1 MSFLKKQ
8 RLSIVLPLNET
19 KNAEIKKILKFFKND
34 KKKKRFC
41 AIMLQIHINVWTLI
55 TTKINLISKKG
66 DLMKKHILSLTLGSL
81 LVSTLSAEDDGFY
94 MSAGY
99 QIGEAAQMVKNTKG
113 IQELSD
119 NYEKLNNLLTKYSTL
134 NTLIKLSSD
143 PSAINGVRNDLGAS
157 AAGLL
162 NDKKNSPAYQAV
174 LLAINA
180 AVGFWNI
187 VGYVTQCGGNA
198 NGTASTSS
206 TTIFDN
212 EPGYRS
218 TSITCSLNVYTPG
231 YYGPMS
237 IENFKKLN
245 EAYQILQTALKQGL
259 PTLNEK
265 NGTVSVTYSY
275 KCAGQGNNN
284 CDVLKDN
291 RNGGTKSETQTI
303 DGKTVNTTISSK
315 VVNYDAPGN
324 TLGAS
329 YTDITTTMSNVPD
342 NAQALLAQ
350 ASTLINTI
358 NSACPY
364 FSAPNSHANGPK
376 WEWPSNKLCG
386 AFSEEIGAIQ
396 KMITDAQEMLNQ
408 ANIVNANGQSSN
420 PVDSHFNPFTGNT
433 SFAEGMLKNAQ
444 AQAQMLN
451 LANQVGQAINPN
463 NLTGTF
469 QNFVKGFLAT
479 CNNPSTAGTGGT
491 QGSPP
496 GTVTTQTFASGC
508 AYVGETIT
516 ALNNSIA
523 HFGAQAEQIQ
533 QAEDLAYTLANFSSQ
548 YKKLGDTYNSITTA
562 ISSIPNAQAIQNVVS
577 KKNNPYSPQGIQ
589 ENFYLNQNT
598 YNQVQTINQEL
609 GRNPFRK
616 VGIVSSQTNNGAM
629 NGIGIQVGY
638 KQFFGQKRRWGA
650 RYYGF
655 FDYNHAFI
663 KSSFFNS
670 ASDVWTY
677 GFGAD
682 ALYNFIND
690 KATNFLGKNNK
701 LSVGLFGGIA
711 LAGTSWL
718 NSEYVNLATVNN
730 VYNAKMNV
738 ANFQFLFNM
747 GVRMNLAR
755 PKKKDSD
762 HVAQHGIELGLKI
775 PTINTNYYSFM
786 GAELKYRRL
795 YSVYLN
801 YVFAY

>member
-1 MSFLKKQ
+1 
-8 RLSIVLPLNET
+8 
-19 KNAEIKKILKFFKND
+19 
-34 KKKKRFC
+34 
-41 AIMLQIHINVWTLI
+41 
-55 TTKINLISKKG
+55 
-66 DLMKKHILSLTLGSL
+66 
-81 LVSTLSAEDDGFY
+81 AEDDGFY
-94 MSAGY
+94 TSVGY
-99 QIGEAAQMVKNTKG
+99 QIGEAAQMVTNTKG
-113 IQELSD
+113 IQQLSD
-119 NYEKLNNLLTKYSTL
+119 NYEKLNNLLNNYSTL
-134 NTLIKLSSD
+134 NTLIKLSAD
-143 PSAINGVRNDLGAS
+143 PSAINSARENLGAS
-157 AAGLL
+157 AKNLIG
-162 NDKKNSPAYQAV
+162 DTKNSPAYQAV

-180 AVGFWNI
+180 AVGFWN
-187 VGYVTQCGGNA
+187 VLGYAAQCGGNG
-198 NGTASTSS
+198 NQKSTSS
-206 TTIFDN
+206 TTIFNN

-218 TSITCSLNVYTPG
+218 TSITCSYNLAIGKEGV
-231 YYGPMS
+231 MS
-237 IENFKKLN
+237 INNMKKLN
-245 EAYQILQTALKQGL
+245 EAYQILQTALKKGL
-259 PTLNEK
+259 PALNNS
-265 NGTVSVTYSY
+265 NGKVHVTYTYTCS
-275 KCAGQGNNN
+275 GEGNTN
-284 CDVLKDN
+284 CDPSLLGITDDKRD
-291 RNGGTKSETQTI
+291 GGTATKTQII
-303 DGKTVNTTISSK
+303 DGKTVSTTISSK
-315 VVNYDAPGN
+315 VVQPDR
-324 TLGAS
+324 GAA
-329 YTDITTTMSNVPD
+329 YTEITNALSGVPD
-342 NAQALLAQ
+342 SAQALLAQ

-358 NSACPY
+358 NTACPW
-364 FSAPNSHANGPK
+364 FSVTNKSGGPQMN
-376 WEWPSNKLCG
+376 PISGGLCV
-386 AFSEEIGAIQ
+386 FKDEISAIQ
-396 KMITDAQEMLNQ
+396 KMITDAQELVNQ
-408 ANIVNANGQSSN
+408 TSVINSHEQTTPVGGNNGK
-420 PVDSHFNPFTGNT
+420 PFNPFTDA
-433 SFAEGMLKNAQ
+433 SFAQGMLANAQ
-444 AQAQMLN
+444 AQVKMLN
-451 LANQVGQAINPN
+451 LAEQVGQAINPER
-463 NLTGTF
+463 LTGTF
-469 QNFVKGFLAT
+469 KDFVIGFLAT

-491 QGSPP
+491 QGSAP

-508 AYVGETIT
+508 AYVEQTIT
-516 ALNNSIA
+516 NLNNSVA
-523 HFGAQAEQIQ
+523 HFGTQEQQIQ
-533 QAEDLAYTLANFSSQ
+533 QAENIADTLVNFKSRYSE
-548 YKKLGDTYNSITTA
+548 LGSTYNSITTA
-562 ISSIPNAQAIQNVVS
+562 LSKVPNAQSLQNVVS
-577 KKNNPYSPQGIQ
+577 KKNNPYSPQGI
-589 ENFYLNQNT
+589 ETNYYLNQNT
-598 YNQVQTINQEL
+598 YNQIQTINQEL

-616 VGIVSSQTNNGAM
+616 LGIVSSQTNNGAM

>member
-1 MSFLKKQ
+1 
-8 RLSIVLPLNET
+8 
-19 KNAEIKKILKFFKND
+19 
-34 KKKKRFC
+34 
-41 AIMLQIHINVWTLI
+41 
-55 TTKINLISKKG
+55 
-66 DLMKKHILSLTLGSL
+66 MKKHILSLALGSL

-94 MSAGY
+94 TSVGY

-119 NYEKLNNLLTKYSTL
+119 NYEKLNNLLTRYSTL
-134 NTLIKLSSD
+134 NTLIKLSAD
-143 PSAINGVRNDLGAS
+143 PSAVSGAINNLNAGAT
-157 AAGLL
+157 GLL
-162 NDKKNSPAYQAV
+162 KEKTNSPAYQAV
-174 LLAINA
+174 SLALNA
-180 AVGFWNI
+180 AVGLWNTI
-187 VGYVTQCGGNA
+187 GYAVMCGNGNDT
-198 NGTASTSS
+198 GSGPGSV
-206 TTIFDN
+206 IFDG
-212 EPGYRS
+212 EPGQGS
-218 TSITCSLNVYTPG
+218 TQITCNRYEAIVPG
-231 YYGPMS
+231 KSMS
-237 IENFKKLN
+237 IDEFKKLN
-245 EAYQILQTALKQGL
+245 EAYQIIQQALKNQSGFPEL
-259 PTLNEK
+259 GNNGTRVNVSYEYECKPNSKGNNSSINGGVVQFCQAK
-265 NGTVSVTYSY
+265 NGSS
-275 KCAGQGNNN
+275 GSSGSS
-284 CDVLKDN
+284 
-291 RNGGTKSETQTI
+291 NGSSTQTTNQ
-303 DGKTVNTTISSK
+303 DGVT
-315 VVNYDAPGN
+315 
-324 TLGAS
+324 
-329 YTDITTTMSNVPD
+329 ITTTYSNNKATVNFSITN
-342 NAQALLAQ
+342 NAQEL
-350 ASTLINTI
+350 
-358 NSACPY
+358 
-364 FSAPNSHANGPK
+364 
-376 WEWPSNKLCG
+376 
-386 AFSEEIGAIQ
+386 
-396 KMITDAQEMLNQ
+396 LNQ
-408 ANIVNANGQSSN
+408 AANIMQVLNTQCPLVRSRSNHHENVAGDGSPWGLSTSGDACKIFQQEFSQVTSMIKNAQEIVAQSAIANTNQKAEIANPSN
-420 PVDSHFNPFTGNT
+420 FNPFTDAR
-433 SFAEGMLKNAQ
+433 FAESMLKNAR
-444 AQAQMLN
+444 AQASMFN
-451 LANQVGQAINPN
+451 LSEQVKQNLEVMKN
-463 NLTGTF
+463 NNNVNELLAGFGKKKKMT
-469 QNFVKGFLAT
+469 NFVSAFLAS
-479 CNNPSTAGTGGT
+479 CRSDGTLPNEGVTSNTWGT
-491 QGSPP
+491 
-496 GTVTTQTFASGC
+496 GC

-523 HFGAQAEQIQ
+523 HFGTQAQQIQ
-533 QAEDLAYTLANFSSQ
+533 QAENIADTLVNFKSRYSE
-548 YKKLGDTYNSITTA
+548 LGNTYSSITTA
-562 ISSIPNAQAIQNVVS
+562 LSKVPNAQSLQNVVS
-577 KKNNPYSPQGIQ
+577 KKNNPYSPQGI
-589 ENFYLNQNT
+589 ETNYYLNQNS

-638 KQFFGQKRRWGA
+638 KQFFGQKRKWGA

-718 NSEYVNLATVNN
+718 NSEYVNLATMNN

>member
-1 MSFLKKQ
+1 M
-8 RLSIVLPLNET
+8 
-19 KNAEIKKILKFFKND
+19 
-34 KKKKRFC
+34 
-41 AIMLQIHINVWTLI
+41 
-55 TTKINLISKKG
+55 
-66 DLMKKHILSLTLGSL
+66 
-81 LVSTLSAEDDGFY
+81 SAEDDGFY

-99 QIGEAAQMVKNTKG
+99 QIGEAAQMVTNTKG
-113 IQELSD
+113 IQDLSD
-119 NYEKLNNLLTKYSTL
+119 RYESLNNLLTRYSTL

-143 PSAINGVRNDLGAS
+143 PSAINSARENLGAS
-157 AAGLL
+157 AKNLIG
-162 NDKKNSPAYQAV
+162 DTKNSPAYQAV

-180 AVGFWNI
+180 AVGFWN
-187 VGYVTQCGGNA
+187 VLGYATQCGGN
-198 NGTASTSS
+198 GDQKSTSS
-206 TTIFDN
+206 TTIFSN

-218 TSITCSLNVYTPG
+218 TSITCSLNGYVPG
-231 YYGPMS
+231 RDAPMS
-237 IENFKKLN
+237 IDNMKKLN
-245 EAYQILQTALKQGL
+245 EAYQILQTALKEGL
-259 PTLNEK
+259 GALNQN
-265 NGTVSVTYSY
+265 NGTMSVTYTYTCS
-275 KCAGQGNNN
+275 GEGNNN
-284 CDVLKDN
+284 CSPSVTGADKQ
-291 RNGGTKSETQTI
+291 NGGTGTKTQTI
-303 DGKTVNTTISSK
+303 DGKQVTTTISSK
-315 VVNYDAPGN
+315 VVDSTASGN
-324 TLGAS
+324 TSHVS
-329 YTDITTTMSNVPD
+329 YTEITNQLNGVP
-342 NAQALLAQ
+342 NSAQALLAQ

-358 NSACPY
+358 NTACPW
-364 FSAPNSHANGPK
+364 FSVTNRDGGPQMN
-376 WEWPSNKLCG
+376 PTLGGLCV
-386 AFSEEIGAIQ
+386 FKDEISAIQ
-396 KMITDAQEMLNQ
+396 KMITDAQELVNQ
-408 ANIVNANGQSSN
+408 TSAINTNEQTTQVGGSGGK
-420 PVDSHFNPFTGNT
+420 PFNPFTDA
-433 SFAEGMLKNAQ
+433 SFAQGMLANASAQ
-444 AQAQMLN
+444 AKMLD
-451 LANQVGQAINPN
+451 LAHQVGQTINPN
-463 NLTGTF
+463 NLSGTF
-469 QNFVKGFLAT
+469 KNFVTGFLAT

-491 QGSPP
+491 QGSAP

-508 AYVGETIT
+508 AYVEQTIT
-516 ALNNSIA
+516 NLTNSIA
-523 HFGAQAEQIQ
+523 HFGTQEQQIQ
-533 QAEDLAYTLANFSSQ
+533 QAENIADTLVHFKSRYSE
-548 YKKLGDTYNSITTA
+548 LGNTYNSITTA
-562 ISSIPNAQAIQNVVS
+562 LSNIPNAQSLQNAVS
-577 KKNNPYSPQGIQ
+577 KKNNPYSPQGI
-589 ENFYLNQNT
+589 ETNYYLNQNA
-598 YNQVQTINQEL
+598 YNQIQTINQEL

-638 KQFFGQKRRWGA
+638 KQFFGQKRKWGA

-730 VYNAKMNV
+730 VYNAKLNV

-755 PKKKDSD
+755 SKKKGSD

>member
-1 MSFLKKQ
+1 
-8 RLSIVLPLNET
+8 
-19 KNAEIKKILKFFKND
+19 
-34 KKKKRFC
+34 
-41 AIMLQIHINVWTLI
+41 
-55 TTKINLISKKG
+55 
-66 DLMKKHILSLTLGSL
+66 MKKHILSLTLGSL

-94 MSAGY
+94 TSVGY
-99 QIGEAAQMVKNTKG
+99 QIGEAAQMVTNTKG

-119 NYEKLNNLLTKYSTL
+119 RYESLNNLLTRYSTL
-134 NTLIKLSSD
+134 NTLIKLSAD
-143 PSAINGVRNDLGAS
+143 PSAINGARENLGAS
-157 AAGLL
+157 AKNLIG
-162 NDKKNSPAYQAV
+162 DTKNSPAYQAV

-180 AVGFWNI
+180 AVGFWNV

-198 NGTASTSS
+198 NGTKSTFS
-206 TTIFDN
+206 TTIFNN

-218 TSITCSLNVYTPG
+218 TSITCSLNGYTPG

-245 EAYQILQTALKQGL
+245 EAYQILQTALKNGL
-259 PTLNEK
+259 PALNNS
-265 NGTVSVTYSY
+265 NGTVDVKYTYTCSG
-275 KCAGQGNNN
+275 KGNDN
-284 CDVLKDN
+284 CNVLVGNGNGEDK
-291 RNGGTKSETQTI
+291 RNDGTKTETQTI
-303 DGKTVNTTISSK
+303 DGKSVTTTISSK
-315 VVNYDAPGN
+315 VVDHGASGN
-324 TLGAS
+324 TLDVS
-329 YTDITTTMSNVPD
+329 YIEITNALSGVPD
-342 NAQALLAQ
+342 SAQALLAQ

-358 NSACPY
+358 NEACPY
-364 FSAPNSHANGPK
+364 FHANNSSEANAPK
-376 WEWPSNKLCG
+376 FSTTTGKICG
-386 AFSEEIGAIQ
+386 TFSEEISAIQ
-396 KMITDAQEMLNQ
+396 KMITDAQDLVNQ
-408 ANIVNANGQSSN
+408 TSVINSHEQSTPVGGNNGK
-420 PVDSHFNPFTGNT
+420 PFNPYTDA
-433 SFAEGMLKNAQ
+433 SFAQGMLANAQ
-444 AQAQMLN
+444 AQAKMLN
-451 LANQVGQAINPN
+451 LAEQVGQTINPERLAGN
-463 NLTGTF
+463 F
-469 QNFVKGFLAT
+469 KNFVTGFLAT
-479 CNNPSTAGTGGT
+479 CNNPSTAGTSGT

-508 AYVGETIT
+508 AYVGQTIT

-523 HFGAQAEQIQ
+523 HFGTQEQQIDQAVNI
-533 QAEDLAYTLANFSSQ
+533 ADTLVNFKSR
-548 YKKLGDTYNSITTA
+548 YNELGNTYNSITTA
-562 ISSIPNAQAIQNVVS
+562 LSSIPNAQSLQNVVS
-577 KKNNPYSPQGIQ
+577 KKNNPYSPQGI
-589 ENFYLNQNT
+589 ETNYYLNQNS
-598 YNQVQTINQEL
+598 YNQIQTINQEL

-616 VGIVSSQTNNGAM
+616 MGIVSSQTNNGAM

-755 PKKKDSD
+755 PKKKGSD
-762 HVAQHGIELGLKI
+762 HAAQHGIELGLKI

>member
-1 MSFLKKQ
+1 
-8 RLSIVLPLNET
+8 
-19 KNAEIKKILKFFKND
+19 
-34 KKKKRFC
+34 
-41 AIMLQIHINVWTLI
+41 
-55 TTKINLISKKG
+55 
-66 DLMKKHILSLTLGSL
+66 MKKHILSLTLGSL

-99 QIGEAAQMVKNTKG
+99 QIGEAAQMVTNTKG
-113 IQELSD
+113 IQQLSD
-119 NYEKLNNLLTKYSTL
+119 NYENLSKLLTRYSTL

-143 PSAINGVRNDLGAS
+143 PSAINAARENLGAS
-157 AAGLL
+157 A
-162 NDKKNSPAYQAV
+162 KNLIGEKASPAYQAV

-180 AVGFWNI
+180 AVGFWN
-187 VGYVTQCGGNA
+187 VLGYVTQCGGNA
-198 NGTASTSS
+198 NGQKSISS
-206 TTIFDN
+206 TTIFNN

-218 TSITCSLNVYTPG
+218 TSITCSLNRYTPG

-245 EAYQILQTALKQGL
+245 EAYQILQTALKKGL
-259 PTLNEK
+259 PVLKEN
-265 NGTVSVTYSY
+265 NGTVDVTYTYTCS
-275 KCAGQGNNN
+275 GEGNDN
-284 CDVLKDN
+284 CDVLKN
-291 RNGGTKSETQTI
+291 NGNGGTKTETQTI
-303 DGKTVNTTISSK
+303 NSKSVTTTISSK
-315 VVNYDAPGN
+315 VVDWNALGN
-324 TLGAS
+324 TRKVS
-329 YTDITTTMSNVPD
+329 YTEITNALNGVPD

-358 NSACPY
+358 NTACPY
-364 FSAPNSHANGPK
+364 FHANNSSEANAPK
-376 WEWPSNKLCG
+376 FTTTTGKICG
-386 AFSEEIGAIQ
+386 AFSEEISAIQ
-396 KMITDAQEMLNQ
+396 KMITDAQELVNQ
-408 ANIVNANGQSSN
+408 TNVINSNEQSSQVGGSGGK
-420 PVDSHFNPFTGNT
+420 PFNPFKDA
-433 SFAEGMLKNAQ
+433 SFAQGMLANASAQ
-444 AQAQMLN
+444 AKMLD
-451 LANQVGQAINPN
+451 LAHQVGQAINPA
-463 NLTGTF
+463 NLTGNF
-469 QNFVKGFLAT
+469 QHFVKDFLAT
-479 CNNPSTAGTGGT
+479 CNNPSTAGTSGT

-508 AYVGETIT
+508 AYVEQTIT
-516 ALNNSIA
+516 NLTNSIA
-523 HFGAQAEQIQ
+523 HFGTQAQQIEQAENI
-533 QAEDLAYTLANFSSQ
+533 ADTLVNFKSRYSE
-548 YKKLGDTYNSITTA
+548 LGNTYNSITTA
-562 ISSIPNAQAIQNVVS
+562 LSSIPNAQSLQNVVS
-577 KKNNPYSPQGIQ
+577 QKNNPYSPQGI
-589 ENFYLNQNT
+589 ETNYYLNQNS

-616 VGIVSSQTNNGAM
+616 MGIVSSQTNNGAM

-638 KQFFGQKRRWGA
+638 KQFFGQKRKWGA

-730 VYNAKMNV
+730 VYNAKINT
-738 ANFQFLFNM
+738 ANFQFLFNL
-747 GVRMNLAR
+747 GLRMNLAR
-755 PKKKDSD
+755 AKKKGSD
-762 HVAQHGIELGLKI
+762 HAAQHGIELGVKI

>member
-1 MSFLKKQ
+1 
-8 RLSIVLPLNET
+8 
-19 KNAEIKKILKFFKND
+19 
-34 KKKKRFC
+34 
-41 AIMLQIHINVWTLI
+41 
-55 TTKINLISKKG
+55 
-66 DLMKKHILSLTLGSL
+66 
-81 LVSTLSAEDDGFY
+81 
-94 MSAGY
+94 
-99 QIGEAAQMVKNTKG
+99 MVKNTKG
-113 IQELSD
+113 IQDLSD
-119 NYEKLNNLLTKYSTL
+119 RYESLNNLLTRYSTL
-134 NTLIKLSSD
+134 NTLIKLSAD
-143 PSAINGVRNDLGAS
+143 PSAINAVRENLGAS
-157 AAGLL
+157 AKNLIG
-162 NDKKNSPAYQAV
+162 DKTNSPAYQAV

-180 AVGFWNI
+180 AVGFWNV

-198 NGTASTSS
+198 NGQTSTSS
-206 TTIFDN
+206 TTIFNN

-218 TSITCSLNVYTPG
+218 TSITCSLNRYPPG

-245 EAYQILQTALKQGL
+245 EAYQILQTALKKGL
-259 PTLNEK
+259 PALQSN
-265 NGTVSVTYSY
+265 NGTIKEVKYTYTCSG
-275 KCAGQGNNN
+275 AGNNN
-284 CDVLKDN
+284 CSPEVTGVDKQDN
-291 RNGGTKSETQTI
+291 GSKTKTQII
-303 DGKTVNTTISSK
+303 DGKSVTTTISSK
-315 VVNYDAPGN
+315 VVDWNATGN
-324 TLGAS
+324 TSHVS
-329 YTDITTTMSNVPD
+329 YTEITNKLEGVPD
-342 NAQALLAQ
+342 SAQALLAQ

-358 NSACPY
+358 NEACPY
-364 FSAPNSHANGPK
+364 FHASNSSEANAPKFSTTSGK
-376 WEWPSNKLCG
+376 ICG
-386 AFSEEIGAIQ
+386 AFSEEISAIQ
-396 KMITDAQEMLNQ
+396 KMITDAQDLVNQ
-408 ANIVNANGQSSN
+408 TSVINKHEQSTPVGSN
-420 PVDSHFNPFTGNT
+420 NDKPFNPFTDA
-433 SFAEGMLKNAQ
+433 SFAQGMLANAQ
-444 AQAQMLN
+444 AQAKMLN
-451 LANQVGQAINPN
+451 LAHQVGQTINPE

-469 QNFVKGFLAT
+469 KNFVTGFLAT
-479 CNNPSTAGTGGT
+479 CNNPSTAGTSGT
-491 QGSPP
+491 QGSAP

-508 AYVGETIT
+508 AYVEQTIT
-516 ALNNSIA
+516 NLNNSIA
-523 HFGAQAEQIQ
+523 HFGTQEQQIEQAENI
-533 QAEDLAYTLANFSSQ
+533 ADTLVYFKSRYSE
-548 YKKLGDTYNSITTA
+548 LGNTYNSITTA
-562 ISSIPNAQAIQNVVS
+562 LSKVPNAQSLQNVVS
-577 KKNNPYSPQGIQ
+577 KKNNPYSPQGI
-589 ENFYLNQNT
+589 ETNYYLNQNS
-598 YNQVQTINQEL
+598 YNQIQTINQEL

-616 VGIVSSQTNNGAM
+616 LGIVSSQTNNGAM

-638 KQFFGQKRRWGA
+638 KQFFGQKRKWGA

-755 PKKKDSD
+755 SKKKGSD
-762 HVAQHGIELGLKI
+762 HAAQHGIELGLKI

>member
-1 MSFLKKQ
+1 
-8 RLSIVLPLNET
+8 
-19 KNAEIKKILKFFKND
+19 
-34 KKKKRFC
+34 
-41 AIMLQIHINVWTLI
+41 
-55 TTKINLISKKG
+55 
-66 DLMKKHILSLTLGSL
+66 MKKHILSLTLGSL

-99 QIGEAAQMVKNTKG
+99 QIGEAAQMVSNTKG
-113 IQELSD
+113 IQQLSD
-119 NYEKLNNLLTKYSTL
+119 NYENLSNLLTRYNTL
-134 NTLIKLSSD
+134 NSLIKLSAD
-143 PSAINGVRNDLGAS
+143 PSAINAARENLGAS
-157 AAGLL
+157 AKNLIG
-162 NDKKNSPAYQAV
+162 DKANSPAYQAV

-180 AVGFWNI
+180 AVGFWN
-187 VGYVTQCGGNA
+187 VLGYATQCGGNA
-198 NGTASTSS
+198 NGQKSTSS
-206 TTIFDN
+206 TTIFNN

-218 TSITCSLNVYTPG
+218 TSITCNFNNLDIG

-237 IENFKKLN
+237 IENMKKIN

-259 PTLNEK
+259 PALKEN
-265 NGTVSVTYSY
+265 NGKVDVTYTYTCSG
-275 KCAGQGNNN
+275 KGNDN
-284 CDVLKDN
+284 CSLETTGVNKQD
-291 RNGGTKSETQTI
+291 GGSKTETQTI
-303 DGKTVNTTISSK
+303 DGKTVNTMISSK
-315 VVNYDAPGN
+315 IVNWDAAGN
-324 TLGAS
+324 TRRVS
-329 YTDITTTMSNVPD
+329 YTEITNKLDGVPD
-342 NAQALLAQ
+342 SAQALLAQ

-358 NSACPY
+358 NTACPY
-364 FSAPNSHANGPK
+364 FSVTNKSGGPQMEPTK
-376 WEWPSNKLCG
+376 GKLCD
-386 AFSEEIGAIQ
+386 FTQEISAIQ
-396 KMITDAQEMLNQ
+396 KMITDAQELVNQ
-408 ANIVNANGQSSN
+408 TSVINSNEQTTPVGGSNGN
-420 PVDSHFNPFTGNT
+420 PFNPFTDA
-433 SFAEGMLKNAQ
+433 SFAQGMLANASAQ
-444 AQAQMLN
+444 AKMLS
-451 LANQVGQAINPN
+451 LSEQVGQTLNPDR
-463 NLTGTF
+463 LTGNF
-469 QNFVKGFLAT
+469 QNFVKNFLAT
-479 CNNPSTAGTGGT
+479 CNNPSTAGTSGT
-491 QGSPP
+491 QGSVP

-508 AYVGETIT
+508 AYVEQTIT
-516 ALNNSIA
+516 NLSNSIS
-523 HFGAQAEQIQ
+523 HFGTQEQQIQ
-533 QAEDLAYTLANFSSQ
+533 QAENIADTLVNFKSRYSE
-548 YKKLGDTYNSITTA
+548 LGNTYNSITTA
-562 ISSIPNAQAIQNVVS
+562 LSKVPNAQSLQNVVS
-577 KKNNPYSPQGIQ
+577 KKNNPYSPQGI
-589 ENFYLNQNT
+589 ETNYYLNQNS
-598 YNQVQTINQEL
+598 YNQIQTINQEL

-616 VGIVSSQTNNGAM
+616 MGIVSSQTNNGAM

-638 KQFFGQKRRWGA
+638 KQFFGQKRKWGA

-730 VYNAKMNV
+730 VYNAKINT

-755 PKKKDSD
+755 SKKKGSD
-762 HVAQHGIELGLKI
+762 HAAQHGIELGVKI

>member
-1 MSFLKKQ
+1 
-8 RLSIVLPLNET
+8 
-19 KNAEIKKILKFFKND
+19 
-34 KKKKRFC
+34 
-41 AIMLQIHINVWTLI
+41 
-55 TTKINLISKKG
+55 
-66 DLMKKHILSLTLGSL
+66 MKKHILSLALGSL

-113 IQELSD
+113 IQQLSD
-119 NYEKLNNLLTKYSTL
+119 NYENLSKLLTRYSTL

-143 PSAINGVRNDLGAS
+143 PSAINVARENLGAS
-157 AAGLL
+157 AKNLIG
-162 NDKKNSPAYQAV
+162 DKASPAYQAV

-180 AVGFWNI
+180 AVGFWNV

-198 NGTASTSS
+198 NGTKSTSS
-206 TTIFDN
+206 TTIFNN

-218 TSITCSLNVYTPG
+218 TSITCSLNGYTPG

-245 EAYQILQTALKQGL
+245 KAYQILQTALKKGL
-259 PTLNEK
+259 PVLKEN
-265 NGTVSVTYSY
+265 NGTINVNYTYTCS
-275 KCAGQGNNN
+275 GMNNNN
-284 CDVLKDN
+284 CSSKVTGIN
-291 RNGGTKSETQTI
+291 EQNGGSKTETQTI
-303 DGKTVNTTISSK
+303 DGKQVNTTISSK
-315 VVNYDAPGN
+315 VVDSKALGN
-324 TLGAS
+324 TLHVS
-329 YTDITTTMSNVPD
+329 YTEITNQLGVPD
-342 NAQALLAQ
+342 SAQFLLAQ

-358 NSACPY
+358 NTACP
-364 FSAPNSHANGPK
+364 FFHANNSSEASAPKFTTTTGK
-376 WEWPSNKLCG
+376 ICG
-386 AFSEEIGAIQ
+386 AFSEEISAIQ
-396 KMITDAQEMLNQ
+396 KMITDAQELVNQ
-408 ANIVNANGQSSN
+408 TSVINSNEQTTQVGGSNGK
-420 PVDSHFNPFTGNT
+420 PFNPYTDA
-433 SFAEGMLKNAQ
+433 SFAQGMLANASAQ
-444 AQAQMLN
+444 AKMLN
-451 LANQVGQAINPN
+451 LSEQVGQTLNPER
-463 NLTGTF
+463 LTGNF
-469 QNFVKGFLAT
+469 RRFVKDFLAT

-491 QGSPP
+491 QGSPS

-508 AYVGETIT
+508 AYVEQTIT
-516 ALNNSIA
+516 NLNNSIA
-523 HFGAQAEQIQ
+523 HFGTQEQQIQ
-533 QAEDLAYTLANFSSQ
+533 QAENIADTLVHFKSRYSE
-548 YKKLGDTYNSITTA
+548 LGNTYNSITTA
-562 ISSIPNAQAIQNVVS
+562 LSSIPNAQSLQSVVS
-577 KKNNPYSPQGIQ
+577 KKNNPYSPQGI
-589 ENFYLNQNT
+589 ETNYYLNPNS
-598 YNQVQTINQEL
+598 YNQIQTINQEL

-616 VGIVSSQTNNGAM
+616 MGIVSSQTNNGAM

-682 ALYNFIND
+682 VLYNFIND

-730 VYNAKMNV
+730 VYNAKINT
-738 ANFQFLFNM
+738 ANFQFLFNL
-747 GVRMNLAR
+747 GLRMNLAR
-755 PKKKDSD
+755 AKKKGSD
-762 HVAQHGIELGLKI
+762 HAAQHGIELGVKI

>member
-1 MSFLKKQ
+1 
-8 RLSIVLPLNET
+8 
-19 KNAEIKKILKFFKND
+19 
-34 KKKKRFC
+34 
-41 AIMLQIHINVWTLI
+41 
-55 TTKINLISKKG
+55 
-66 DLMKKHILSLTLGSL
+66 MKKHILSLALGSL
-81 LVSTLSAEDDGFY
+81 LVSALSAEDDGFY

-113 IQELSD
+113 IQQLSD
-119 NYEKLNNLLTKYSTL
+119 NYENLSKLLTRYSTL
-134 NTLIKLSSD
+134 NTLIKLSAD
-143 PSAINGVRNDLGAS
+143 PSAINAARENLGAS
-157 AAGLL
+157 AKNLIG
-162 NDKKNSPAYQAV
+162 DKTNSPAYQAV

-180 AVGFWNI
+180 AVGFWNV

-198 NGTASTSS
+198 NGTKSTSS
-206 TTIFDN
+206 TTIFNN

-218 TSITCSLNVYTPG
+218 TSITCSLNWYTPG
-231 YYGPMS
+231 YYAPMS

-245 EAYQILQTALKQGL
+245 QAYQILQTALKKGL
-259 PTLNEK
+259 PALKEN
-265 NGTVSVTYSY
+265 NGTVSVNYTYTCSG
-275 KCAGQGNNN
+275 KGNDN
-284 CDVLKDN
+284 CSPQTTGVDN
-291 RNGGTKSETQTI
+291 QNGGTKTETQTI
-303 DGKTVNTTISSK
+303 DGKSVTTTISSK
-315 VVNYDAPGN
+315 VVDSTANGN
-324 TLGAS
+324 TSHVS
-329 YTDITTTMSNVPD
+329 YTEITNKLDRVPD
-342 NAQALLAQ
+342 SAQFLLAQ

-358 NSACPY
+358 NTACPY
-364 FSAPNSHANGPK
+364 FHANNSGEANAPK
-376 WEWPSNKLCG
+376 FSTTSGKICG
-386 AFSEEIGAIQ
+386 AFSEEISAIQ
-396 KMITDAQEMLNQ
+396 KMITDAQELVNQ
-408 ANIVNANGQSSN
+408 TNTINTNEQTAQVGGSGGK
-420 PVDSHFNPFTGNT
+420 PFNPYTDA
-433 SFAEGMLKNAQ
+433 SFAQGMLANASAQ
-444 AQAQMLN
+444 AKMLN
-451 LANQVGQAINPN
+451 LSEQVGQTLNPN
-463 NLTGTF
+463 NLTGNF
-469 QNFVKGFLAT
+469 KNFVTGFLAT

-491 QGSPP
+491 QGSAP

-508 AYVGETIT
+508 AYVEQTIT
-516 ALNNSIA
+516 NLNNSIA
-523 HFGAQAEQIQ
+523 HFGTQEQQIQ
-533 QAEDLAYTLANFSSQ
+533 QAENIADTLVNFKSR
-548 YKKLGDTYNSITTA
+548 YNELGNTYNSITTA
-562 ISSIPNAQAIQNVVS
+562 LSKVPNAQSLQNVVS
-577 KKNNPYSPQGIQ
+577 KKNNPYSPQGI
-589 ENFYLNQNT
+589 ETNYYLNQNS

-616 VGIVSSQTNNGAM
+616 MGIVSSQTNNGAM

-718 NSEYVNLATVNN
+718 NSEFVNLATVNN

-738 ANFQFLFNM
+738 ANFQFLFNL
-747 GVRMNLAR
+747 GLRMNLAR
-755 PKKKDSD
+755 AKKKGSD
-762 HVAQHGIELGLKI
+762 HAAQHGIELGVKI

>member
-1 MSFLKKQ
+1 
-8 RLSIVLPLNET
+8 
-19 KNAEIKKILKFFKND
+19 
-34 KKKKRFC
+34 
-41 AIMLQIHINVWTLI
+41 
-55 TTKINLISKKG
+55 
-66 DLMKKHILSLTLGSL
+66 MKKHILLALGSL

-99 QIGEAAQMVKNTKG
+99 QIGEASQVVKNTKG
-113 IQELSD
+113 VQQLSD
-119 NYEKLNNLLTKYSTL
+119 NYENLSKLLTRYSTL
-134 NTLIKLSSD
+134 NNLIKLSAD
-143 PSAINGVRNDLGAS
+143 PSAINAARENLGAS
-157 AAGLL
+157 AKNLIG
-162 NDKKNSPAYQAV
+162 DTKNSPAYQAV

-180 AVGFWNI
+180 AVGFWNV
-187 VGYVTQCGGNA
+187 VGYFTQCGGNA
-198 NGTASTSS
+198 NGQKSTSS
-206 TTIFDN
+206 TTIFNN

-218 TSITCSLNVYTPG
+218 TSITCSLNGYTPG

-245 EAYQILQTALKQGL
+245 EAYQILQTALRKGL
-259 PTLNEK
+259 PALKEN
-265 NGTVSVTYSY
+265 NGTVNVTYTYTCSG
-275 KCAGQGNNN
+275 AGNDN
-284 CDVLKDN
+284 CPITEVDQKD
-291 RNGGTKSETQTI
+291 RQKTQTI
-303 DGKTVNTTISSK
+303 DGKQVTSVINSK
-315 VVNYDAPGN
+315 VVYSGAPGN
-324 TLGAS
+324 TLGVS
-329 YTDITTTMSNVPD
+329 YTEITNALTGVPD
-342 NAQALLAQ
+342 SAQFLLAQ

-358 NSACPY
+358 NNACPY
-364 FSAPNSHANGPK
+364 FHANNSSEANAPK
-376 WEWPSNKLCG
+376 FSTTRGKICG
-386 AFSEEIGAIQ
+386 AFSEEISAIQ
-396 KMITDAQEMLNQ
+396 KMITDAQELVNQ
-408 ANIVNANGQSSN
+408 TSAINSNEQTTPVGGSNGK
-420 PVDSHFNPFTGNT
+420 PFNPFTDS
-433 SFAEGMLKNAQ
+433 SFAQGMIANASAQ
-444 AQAQMLN
+444 AKMLD
-451 LANQVGQAINPN
+451 LAHQVGQTLNPER
-463 NLTGTF
+463 LTGNF
-469 QNFVKGFLAT
+469 QNFVKNFLAT
-479 CNNPSTAGTGGT
+479 CNNPSTSGASGT

-496 GTVTTQTFASGC
+496 GTVTNQTFASGC
-508 AYVGETIT
+508 AYVQETIT
-516 ALNNSIA
+516 NLNNSIA
-523 HFGAQAEQIQ
+523 HFGTQEQQIQ
-533 QAEDLAYTLANFSSQ
+533 QAENIADTLVHFKSRYSE
-548 YKKLGDTYNSITTA
+548 LGNTYNSITTA
-562 ISSIPNAQAIQNVVS
+562 LSKVPNAQSLQSVVS
-577 KKNNPYSPQGIQ
+577 KKNNPYSPQGI
-589 ENFYLNQNT
+589 ETNYYLNPNA
-598 YNQVQTINQEL
+598 YNQIQTINQEL

-718 NSEYVNLATVNN
+718 NSEFVNLATVNN
-730 VYNAKMNV
+730 VYNAKINT

-755 PKKKDSD
+755 AKKKGSD
-762 HVAQHGIELGLKI
+762 HAAQHGIELGVKI

>member
-1 MSFLKKQ
+1 
-8 RLSIVLPLNET
+8 
-19 KNAEIKKILKFFKND
+19 
-34 KKKKRFC
+34 
-41 AIMLQIHINVWTLI
+41 
-55 TTKINLISKKG
+55 
-66 DLMKKHILSLTLGSL
+66 MKKHILSLALGSL

-94 MSAGY
+94 TSVGY
-99 QIGEAAQMVKNTKG
+99 QIGEAAQMVTNTKG
-113 IQELSD
+113 IQDLSD
-119 NYEKLNNLLTKYSTL
+119 RYESLNNLLTRYSTL
-134 NTLIKLSSD
+134 NTLIKLSAD
-143 PSAINGVRNDLGAS
+143 PSAINAVRENLGAS
-157 AAGLL
+157 AKNLIG
-162 NDKKNSPAYQAV
+162 DTKNSPAYQAV

-180 AVGFWNI
+180 AVGFWNV

-198 NGTASTSS
+198 NGQKSTSS
-206 TTIFDN
+206 TTIFNN

-218 TSITCSLNVYTPG
+218 TSITCSLNGYDPG

-245 EAYQILQTALKQGL
+245 EAYQILQTALKKGL
-259 PTLNEK
+259 PVLNNS
-265 NGTVSVTYSY
+265 NGKVDVNYTYTCS
-275 KCAGQGNNN
+275 GEGNNN
-284 CDVLKDN
+284 CSEKATGVN
-291 RNGGTKSETQTI
+291 NQNGGTKTTTQTI
-303 DGKTVNTTISSK
+303 DGKSVTTTISSK
-315 VVNYDAPGN
+315 VVDSGARGN
-324 TLGAS
+324 TSHVS
-329 YTDITTTMSNVPD
+329 YTEITNKLEGVPD
-342 NAQALLAQ
+342 SAQALLAQ

-358 NSACPY
+358 NEACPY
-364 FSAPNSHANGPK
+364 FHANNNSESNAPK
-376 WEWPSNKLCG
+376 FTTTIGKICG
-386 AFSEEIGAIQ
+386 AFSQEISAIQ
-396 KMITDAQEMLNQ
+396 KMITDAQDLVNQ
-408 ANIVNANGQSSN
+408 TSVINSHEQSTPVGTNNGK
-420 PVDSHFNPFTGNT
+420 PFNPFTDA
-433 SFAEGMLKNAQ
+433 SFAQGMLANAQ
-444 AQAQMLN
+444 AQAKMLN
-451 LANQVGQAINPN
+451 LAHQVGQTINPD
-463 NLTGTF
+463 NLTGSF
-469 QNFVKGFLAT
+469 KNFVTGFLAT
-479 CNNPSTAGTGGT
+479 CDNKSTAGTKGT

-508 AYVGETIT
+508 AYVGQTIT
-516 ALNNSIA
+516 NLENSIA
-523 HFGAQAEQIQ
+523 HFGTQEQQIEQAENI
-533 QAEDLAYTLANFSSQ
+533 ADTLVNFKSR
-548 YKKLGDTYNSITTA
+548 YNELGNTYNSITTA
-562 ISSIPNAQAIQNVVS
+562 LSNIPNAQSLQNAVS
-577 KKNNPYSPQGIQ
+577 KKNNPYSPQGI
-589 ENFYLNQNT
+589 ETNYYLNQNT
-598 YNQVQTINQEL
+598 YNQIQTINQEL

-638 KQFFGQKRRWGA
+638 KQFFGQKRKWGA

-718 NSEYVNLATVNN
+718 NSEYVNLATMNN

-755 PKKKDSD
+755 SKKKGSD
-762 HVAQHGIELGLKI
+762 HVAQHGIELGVKI